1 MVALIAL
8 GVGCDT
14 GDNNLPTKPVEE
26 ECYIGTL
33 SVDQNDGTFFHQK
46 EVKAT
51 YEISAEGKLNFVM
64 YKVKFAEGMPI
75 TLDMYVNGVDII
87 EEDGQYTLSGNGI
100 VPYAMGG
107 PLEKYTITNLT
118 GTLTEEYFSLEFLR
132 GDDTVTYS
140 GVWRTI

>member
-1 MVALIAL
+1 MVALLAV

-33 SVDQNDGTFFHQK
+33 SVDQNDGTFYYQSN
-46 EVKAT
+46 VKTT
-51 YEISAEGKLNFVM
+51 YEISAEGRLSFAM
-64 YKVKFAEGMPI
+64 YNVKFAEGMPI
-75 TLDMYVNGVDII
+75 KLNMFVDGVAFT
-87 EEDGQYTLSGNGI
+87 EEDGQYTLSGNGL

-107 PLEKYTITNLT
+107 PFEKFTITNLT
-118 GTLTEEYFSLEFLR
+118 GTLTEESFSLEFLC
-132 GDDTVTYS
+132 GEYPVTYS